1 MKKFSKRLIALFVTF
16 SLVLSMMANFNNS
29 VVFASSM
36 ENNKIETDIDNNN
49 QTSNNG
55 NVSIVKNSDNS
66 SNVNINAYSDTKY
79 SSEITNVEVDIS
91 NKTMIIEWYGQ
102 ASKVVIE
109 FYDEE
114 FDGENDA
121 ASHLISR
128 KTQDV
133 TSSATEIVK
142 TNVSY
147 ENDSSI
153 PMYFIL
159 KIYMLD
165 EKGNVA
171 SYDFLSNSYTKD
183 IYELRNMTAEDY
195 KDEGDRLID
204 VDKVASDD
212 EELKDNDTFM
222 VLKDDVILIKE
233 ESASEEGTDNLQV
246 NIVPTNDENSL
257 MFSLGNVDSKLADEL
272 NNIEGKTPVFVIDKS
287 SESSGVKTNFYMLN
301 INSAQMDDAN
311 GAIIYGENLNAN
323 TDEGEV
329 EYSNLQT
336 IFEAYKGHTEKEY
349 STSFS
354 LPLASYG
361 TISAKPQ
368 GKITFELCIDF
379 GKSNICAISYE
390 NDLHCKDTEIDI
402 DSPSIFF
409 DVPILQVPI
418 GLPGLI
424 EFDVGV
430 SARVSGSAS
439 GGVRFDYDLNSGYEL
454 GLTNKGRP
462 FVNNKSK
469 GSDTKFQGFS
479 LTGSIFT
486 GLAFGVSFEIVKLIS
501 LSADVESGFDISGTL
516 NSGHYFE
523 EEKIYHACKD
533 FECIDGEVSLKLL
546 GYSFSIN
553 VLMFS
558 RGLAGNILP
567 PQLICNLYYSGTYK
581 TSGRTECPH
590 KGYKLNVHV
599 VDQNGKSLSDV
610 DVSYPNDDTQFES
623 LKEGKTDADGNAV
636 IYVPEGTYDI
646 TADLYKSNLN
656 HHFSSVASFVELG
669 FDEENGD
676 LYNSELEI
684 EIDMS
689 YNTVSFH
696 DLNQEGKAS
705 NMPSNVYTYPEST
718 STAIPDNTPTKEG
731 HVFLGW
737 DTNESSKNVV
747 YKPGDKIEATN
758 DIRLYAVWAYD
769 SYNVKF
775 DSNKPKN
782 ASTEMS
788 GSMSDMTLKYNE
800 STSLSANAYSLPGW
814 SFKGWNTKA
823 DGSGDSFTD
832 KQEVNNLYGASV
844 KNITLYAQWEPKTYT
859 VTFDDE
865 EGHTKTQ
872 EMVFD
877 TAEKLEPCTFTKT
890 DNIFT
895 YWSTLAFGSKYLDES
910 SVVNLCNLDSNGDP
924 EGITLYPN
932 WVEADSA
939 VILITDNGKSVDT
952 NNPENDITLIN
963 YNTGEEFN
971 GVFEHMESGVY
982 AISDTAAIPEGT
994 YKVRFSGALEGY
1006 DTDDRT
1012 IEVDT
1017 SGGAYNF
1024 NYCTVSISSDDHATS
1039 WIESKGNTTKEK
1051 VLVGTQL
1058 EIGTEVDEGYTF
1070 ESYTAV
1076 GSTPGF
1082 EKDDPTKAN
1091 QTITVTGEVQIDAH
1105 PLANLYTIQFIPNFE
1120 NGGPTITQD
1129 MVYDEPQN
1137 LFANQF
1143 VRYGYEFVGWTEGEK
1158 WSGEEKLYTDMESVK
1173 NLTSENGG
1181 NVKLYAQWNP
1191 VQTFIKFDP
1200 NGGDGS
1206 MLDQTTY
1213 YENNTKLIPCEFT
1226 REYYDFVGWNTK
1238 ADGSGTSYADKAE
1251 FISDNGEKDS
1261 TVTLYAQWKL
1271 TDYSIEYDLNG
1282 GTLSKENPT
1291 TYTYETDSFTLNNPT
1306 KIGYNFIGWTGSN
1319 GDTPEKN
1326 VTVKKGSS
1334 GDMKYTANWE
1344 PIILTIIFDPNGG
1357 TWADGTTGKKVI
1369 TAEYGSTITIPDA
1382 PKKNG
1387 ATFKYFEGSNN
1398 KYSSGQKLIVTSN
1411 IEFKAHWS
1419 TSSAAT
1425 GDSNDM
1431 SGLIFLMTV
1440 SFIGIGLS
1448 IRNIRRQRK
1457 I

>member
-29 VVFASSM
+29 VVFASLS
-36 ENNKIETDIDNNN
+36 EDTKTETDVQNNN

-55 NVSIVKNSDNS
+55 NVSITKDSDNS
-66 SNVNINAYSDTKY
+66 SNVNINNSNSDTKY
-79 SSEITNVEVDIS
+79 SSEIVNVDVDIS
-91 NKTMIIEWYGQ
+91 NRTMNINWYGQ

-114 FDGENDA
+114 FDGENNA
-121 ASHLISR
+121 SSHLIAR

-133 TSSATEIVK
+133 TSSETDIVT
-142 TNVSY
+142 TNFSY
-147 ENDSSI
+147 DSSI
-153 PMYFIL
+153 PTYFVL

-165 EKGNVA
+165 KEGKVA

-183 IYELRNMTAEDY
+183 IYELRNSTAEDY

-233 ESASEEGTDNLQV
+233 ESASEEGTDGLQV
-246 NIVPTNDENSL
+246 NVIPTDDANSNSL
-257 MFSLGNVDSKLADEL
+257 IFSLGNVDSKLADEL
-272 NNIEGKTPVFVIDKS
+272 NNIDGQTPVFVIDKS
-287 SESSGVKTNFYMLN
+287 PASSGEKTNFYMLSA
-301 INSAQMDDAN
+301 NSAQMDDAN
-311 GAIIYGENLNAN
+311 GAIVYGENLNAN
-323 TDEGEV
+323 GDEGEV
-329 EYSNLQT
+329 DYPKLQT
-336 IFEAYKGHTEKEY
+336 ILEIYKGHTEKEY

-368 GKITFELCIDF
+368 GKMTFELCIDL
-379 GKSNICAISYE
+379 GKSNVCSISFE

-402 DSPSIFF
+402 DTPSIFF

-430 SARVSGSAS
+430 SARVSGSAT

-454 GLTNKGRP
+454 GLTNKGRI
-462 FVNNKSK
+462 FLNNKSK
-469 GSDTKFQGFS
+469 GSNTKFQGFS
-479 LTGSIFT
+479 LTGSIFA
-486 GLAFGVSFEIVKLIS
+486 GLALGVSFEVVKLIS

-523 EEKIYHACKD
+523 EEKIYHSCKD

-546 GYSFSIN
+546 GYSFSVN

-558 RGLAGNILP
+558 RGLSGDILP

-590 KGYKLNVHV
+590 KGYRLNVHV

-610 DVSYPNDDTQFES
+610 KVSYPNDDKQFES
-623 LKEGKTDADGNAV
+623 LKEGTTNAEGNAV
-636 IYVPEGTYDI
+636 IYVPEGTFDI
-646 TADLYKSNLN
+646 TADLYNNNLK
-656 HHFSSVASFVELG
+656 HHFSSVANFVEQG

-676 LYNSELEI
+676 LYNPELEI
-684 EIDMS
+684 TIDTT

-705 NMPSNVYTYPEST
+705 NVYTYTENT
-718 STAIPDNTPTKEG
+718 TAVIPNNIPTKDG

-737 DTNESSKNVV
+737 DTDESSKNVV

-769 SYNVKF
+769 SYNIKF
-775 DSNKPKN
+775 DSNKPRN
-782 ASTEMS
+782 ASTEMT

-800 STSLSANAYSLPGW
+800 STSLSSNAYSLPGW
-814 SFKGWNTKA
+814 TFKGWNTKA

-832 KQEVNNLYGASV
+832 KQEVKNLYGAAV
-844 KNITLYAQWEPKTYT
+844 KNITLYAQWEAKTYT
-859 VTFDDE
+859 VIFDDG

-877 TAEKLEPCTFTKT
+877 TAEKLEPCSFTKT

-895 YWSTLAFGSKYLDES
+895 YWSTLALGSKYLDEA
-910 SVVNLCNLDSNGDP
+910 SVVNICTLDSNGDP
-924 EGITLYPN
+924 TGKTLYAN
-932 WVEADSA
+932 WVETDSA
-939 VILITDNGKSVDT
+939 VILITDNETSVNT

-963 YNTGEEFN
+963 YNTGEEYN
-971 GVFEHMESGVY
+971 GVFEFIESGVY
-982 AISDTAAIPEGT
+982 GISDTSAIPEGT
-994 YKVRFSGALEGY
+994 YKVKFSGALEGY

-1017 SGGAYNF
+1017 FAGAYNF
-1024 NYCTVSISSDDHATS
+1024 NYCTVSISSDEHAIS

-1051 VLVGTQL
+1051 VLVGTQI
-1058 EIGTEVDEGYTF
+1058 EIGTDVDEGYSF
-1070 ESYTAV
+1070 ESYTAI

-1082 EKDDPTKAN
+1082 EKDDPTKAS

-1120 NGGPTITQD
+1120 NGGPSITQD

-1143 VRYGYEFVGWTEGEK
+1143 VRYGYEFAGWTEGEK

-1173 NLTSENGG
+1173 NLTSENNG

-1200 NGGDGS
+1200 NGGKGS
-1206 MLDQTTY
+1206 MIDQTTY

-1226 REYYDFVGWNTK
+1226 KEYYDFVGWNTK
-1238 ADGSGTSYADKAE
+1238 ADGSGTSYADEAE

-1271 TDYSIEYDLNG
+1271 TNYNIEYDLGG
-1282 GTLSKENPT
+1282 GTLSKANPT

-1344 PIILTIIFDPNGG
+1344 PIILTITFDPNGG
-1357 TWADGTTGKKVI
+1357 TWTDGTTGKKVI
-1369 TAEYGSTITIPDA
+1369 TAEYGSTITIPDS

-1387 ATFKYFEGSNN
+1387 ATFEYFECSNN
-1398 KYSSGQKLIVTSN
+1398 KYSSGQKYTVTSN
-1411 IEFKAHWS
+1411 LEFKAHWS
-1419 TSSAAT
+1419 TNSAAT

-1440 SFIGIGLS
+1440 SVIGIGLS